1 MNNAKLFVGSLPWAT
16 TDEDLKNLFSQFGT
30 VVSAMVIQDRQTGRS
45 KGYGFVEMSS
55 AEEANASKEALDG
68 SELEGRKIVVNIATP
83 REDRPER

>member
-16 TDEDLKNLFSQFGT
+16 TDEDLKNLFSQFGN
-30 VVSAMVIQDRQTGRS
+30 VVSAMVIKDRQTGRS

-55 AEEANASKEALDG
+55 SEEANSAKDALNE

-83 REDRPER
+83 REDR